1 MHFRRVPPWP
11 PLYRYLAPS
20 IGVGDHVALNGTG
33 GLCQRSVRTAGRS
46 GAYKMK
52 KMGKTIVVAVAGWLV
67 ISGSPLLGAS
77 SESANGELGQGLIGP
92 APAARDPK
100 LDITGYFTVAPG
112 GQTGHLYVQATMPEG
127 WYIYSLTQ
135 PAGGPIRTRIRVDA
149 SDAFELAGQWTPD
162 EPPHRKKSEAFGGL
176 MVETHAGRVTW
187 SVPIRLRVADPAK
200 LRITG
205 SVVAQRCNAD
215 TCLPPRSFPFT
226 AELRREGLG
235 PGRAQAPQLG
245 TDDASGLGGSV
256 PPQQGAEPSLPGL
269 RPPSEPSVG
278 SSGGGSPESSPAAA
292 TPENATMAGEGFD
305 PEQLRA
311 NIARQK
317 DRTTL
322 AQAIVFGLLGGLIL
336 NIMPCVLPVIGLK
349 ILSFMEQAGRN
360 RLEALMLNVWY
371 SLGLLLVWLLLAT
384 LVVVAQL
391 GLGEIFQKPGFNV
404 VLAAVVFAMALSFL
418 GVWEVPIPGFAAGGG
433 VSRLAE
439 REGLAGALAKG
450 VLTTILATPCVGPF
464 MGSAVAWSV
473 SQPPL
478 VTYAVFASVGL
489 GMASPYLLIGAF
501 PWLIRFLPKPGAWM
515 VTFQNVMGFVLLGTV
530 VYLFTFL
537 EISYVVPTVGML
549 VAVWAA
555 CWWIART
562 PLTAPL
568 GVKLR
573 TWGEVAAFLGV
584 AWLLLFPGVD
594 EMFSGRWAFGGLHDV
609 MKARVNRLVEQRA
622 SAEVAAMRK
631 QLAELTQTLAASGT
645 GGTLKPEDHRR
656 LQDLLRS
663 TVGKESRHR
672 SGNELPW
679 QPFTTQAEFKK
690 LLDAGH
696 TVLVDFTADWCATCK
711 TLEAAVLNTPEVR
724 EAVRRNG
731 VVAVQADWTHE
742 APEISA
748 MLDLLGGRQVPTIAI
763 FPAGR
768 PNQPIIFRGG
778 YTKQRI
784 LEALEQA
791 GPSRSPATAMR

>member
-1 MHFRRVPPWP
+1 MRHASKAVC
-11 PLYRYLAPS
+11 LAVIGWLAAWS
-20 IGVGDHVALNGTG
+20 FGVGRAG
-33 GLCQRSVRTAGRS
+33 G
-46 GAYKMK
+46 
-52 KMGKTIVVAVAGWLV
+52 
-67 ISGSPLLGAS
+67 
-77 SESANGELGQGLIGP
+77 ESAGAETQAGLFTP

-100 LDITGYFTVAPG
+100 LDVTAYFTVSPG
-112 GQTGHLYVQATMPEG
+112 GKSGHLYVTATLPEG
-127 WYIYSLTQ
+127 WYIYSLAQ
-135 PAGGPIRTRIRVDA
+135 PAGGPIRTRIRLED
-149 SDAFELAGQWTPD
+149 SDAFELAGQWTSD
-162 EPPHRKKSEAFGGL
+162 TPPHRKKSEAFEGL
-176 MVETHAGRVTW
+176 MVETHEGRVTW
-187 SVPIRLRVADPAK
+187 SVPIRLRAADPAA
-200 LRITG
+200 LRING
-205 SVVAQRCNAD
+205 SVFAQRCNAD

-226 AELRREGLG
+226 AELRHEGSAPG
-235 PGRAQAPQLG
+235 PKQSQLPSRAEAP
-245 TDDASGLGGSV
+245 
-256 PPQQGAEPSLPGL
+256 PPPTAA
-269 RPPSEPSVG
+269 PPKEG
-278 SSGGGSPESSPAAA
+278 SSSPFPKPHSATDAWADSRWADSGESAPAAA
-292 TPENATMAGEGFD
+292 AAATAPAARESFD

-322 AQAIVFGLLGGLIL
+322 VQAIGFGLLGGLIL

-384 LVVVAQL
+384 LVVAAQL

-433 VSRLAE
+433 VARLAE

-464 MGSAVAWSV
+464 MGSAVAWSI
-473 SQPPL
+473 SQPPA

-489 GMASPYLLIGAF
+489 GMASPYLVIGAF
-501 PWLIRFLPKPGAWM
+501 PSLIRFLPKPGAWM

-530 VYLFTFL
+530 VYLLTFL

-568 GVKLR
+568 GAKLR
-573 TWGEVAAFLGV
+573 SWGEAAAWLGV
-584 AWLLLFPGVD
+584 AWLMLFPGMD

-609 MKARVNRLVEQRA
+609 MKARLDRLVEQRA
-622 SAEVAAMRK
+622 SAGVAGR
-631 QLAELTQTLAASGT
+631 ASNEG
-645 GGTLKPEDHRR
+645 
-656 LQDLLRS
+656 
-663 TVGKESRHR
+663 RHAR
-672 SGNELPW
+672 GEELPW
-679 QPFTTQAEFKK
+679 QPFTTRAEFKK

-711 TLEAAVLNTPEVR
+711 TLEAAVLNTAEVR

-731 VVAVQADWTHE
+731 VVTVQADWTHE

-768 PNQPIIFRGG
+768 PNEPIIFRGG
-778 YTKQRI
+778 YTKQRL

>member
-1 MHFRRVPPWP
+1 MRHASKAVC
-11 PLYRYLAPS
+11 LAVIGWLAAWS
-20 IGVGDHVALNGTG
+20 FGVGRARG
-33 GLCQRSVRTAGRS
+33 
-46 GAYKMK
+46 
-52 KMGKTIVVAVAGWLV
+52 
-67 ISGSPLLGAS
+67 
-77 SESANGELGQGLIGP
+77 ESAGAETQAGLFTP
-92 APAARDPK
+92 APAVRDPK
-100 LDITGYFTVAPG
+100 LDVTAYFTVSPG
-112 GQTGHLYVQATMPEG
+112 GKSGHLYVTATLPEG
-127 WYIYSLTQ
+127 WYIYSLAQ
-135 PAGGPIRTRIRVDA
+135 PAGGPIRTRIRLED
-149 SDAFELAGQWTPD
+149 SDAFELAGQWTSD
-162 EPPHRKKSEAFGGL
+162 TPPHRKRSEAFEGL
-176 MVETHAGRVTW
+176 MVETHEGRVTW
-187 SVPIRLRVADPAK
+187 SVPIRLRAADPAA
-200 LRITG
+200 LRING
-205 SVVAQRCNAD
+205 SVFAQRCNAD

-226 AELRREGLG
+226 AELRHEGSAPG
-235 PGRAQAPQLG
+235 PKQSQLPSRAEAPPPPTAAPPKEG
-245 TDDASGLGGSV
+245 SSSPFPKRHSATDASADSRW
-256 PPQQGAEPSLPGL
+256 AD
-269 RPPSEPSVG
+269 
-278 SSGGGSPESSPAAA
+278 SGESAPAAA
-292 TPENATMAGEGFD
+292 AAATAPAARESFD

-311 NIARQK
+311 NITRQK

-322 AQAIVFGLLGGLIL
+322 AQAIGFGLLGGLIL

-384 LVVVAQL
+384 LVVAAQL

-464 MGSAVAWSV
+464 MGSAVAWSI
-473 SQPPL
+473 SQPPA

-489 GMASPYLLIGAF
+489 GMASPYLVIGAF
-501 PWLIRFLPKPGAWM
+501 PSLIRFLPKPGAWM

-530 VYLFTFL
+530 VYLLTFL

-568 GVKLR
+568 GAKLR
-573 TWGEVAAFLGV
+573 SWGEAAAWLGV
-584 AWLLLFPGVD
+584 AWLMLFPGMD

-609 MKARVNRLVEQRA
+609 MKARLDRLVEQRA
-622 SAEVAAMRK
+622 SAGVAGR
-631 QLAELTQTLAASGT
+631 ASNEG
-645 GGTLKPEDHRR
+645 
-656 LQDLLRS
+656 
-663 TVGKESRHR
+663 RHAR
-672 SGNELPW
+672 GEELPW
-679 QPFTTQAEFKK
+679 QPFTTRAELKK

-711 TLEAAVLNTPEVR
+711 TLEAAVLNTAEVR

-731 VVAVQADWTHE
+731 VVTVQADWTHE

-768 PNQPIIFRGG
+768 PNEPIIFRGG
-778 YTKQRI
+778 YTKQRL

>member
-1 MHFRRVPPWP
+1 MRHASKAVC
-11 PLYRYLAPS
+11 LAVIGWLAAWS
-20 IGVGDHVALNGTG
+20 FGVG
-33 GLCQRSVRTAGRS
+33 RAG
-46 GAYKMK
+46 
-52 KMGKTIVVAVAGWLV
+52 
-67 ISGSPLLGAS
+67 
-77 SESANGELGQGLIGP
+77 GELAGAETQSGLFVP
-92 APAARDPK
+92 APAVRDPK
-100 LDITGYFTVAPG
+100 LAVTAYFTVSPG
-112 GQTGHLYVQATMPEG
+112 GKTGHLYVTATLPEG

-135 PAGGPIRTRIRVDA
+135 PAGGPIRTRIRLED
-149 SDAFELAGQWTPD
+149 SDAFELAGQWTSD
-162 EPPHRKKSEAFGGL
+162 TPPHRKKSEAFEGL
-176 MVETHAGRVTW
+176 MVETHEGRVTW
-187 SVPIRLRVADPAK
+187 SVPIRLRVADPAA

-205 SVVAQRCNAD
+205 SVFAQRCNAD

-226 AELRREGLG
+226 AELRHEGSAPGPKQSQL
-235 PGRAQAPQLG
+235 PGRAEAPPTPTAAPPKEG
-245 TDDASGLGGSV
+245 FSSPFAKPHSATDASAESR
-256 PPQQGAEPSLPGL
+256 GA
-269 RPPSEPSVG
+269 G
-278 SSGGGSPESSPAAA
+278 SSESAPTAAA
-292 TPENATMAGEGFD
+292 SATAAAASESFD

-322 AQAIVFGLLGGLIL
+322 AQAIGFGLLGGLIL

-360 RLEALMLNVWY
+360 RLEALMLNIWY

-384 LVVVAQL
+384 LVVAAQL

-464 MGSAVAWSV
+464 MGSAVAWSI
-473 SQPPL
+473 SQPPA

-489 GMASPYLLIGAF
+489 GMASPYLVIGAF
-501 PWLIRFLPKPGAWM
+501 PSLIRFLPKPGAWM

-530 VYLFTFL
+530 VYLLTFL

-568 GVKLR
+568 GAKLR
-573 TWGEVAAFLGV
+573 TWGEAAAWLGV
-584 AWLLLFPGVD
+584 AWLMLFPGID

-609 MKARVNRLVEQRA
+609 MKARLDRLVEQRA
-622 SAEVAAMRK
+622 SAGVAALRE
-631 QLAELTQTLAASGT
+631 QLAETLAAPGSALG
-645 GGTLKPEDHRR
+645 PEQQSR
-656 LQDLLRS
+656 LRELLAGRAS
-663 TVGKESRHR
+663 NEGRPARGE
-672 SGNELPW
+672 ELPW
-679 QPFTTQAEFKK
+679 QPFTTRAEFKK

-711 TLEAAVLNTPEVR
+711 TLEAAVLNTAEVR

-731 VVAVQADWTHE
+731 VVTVQADWTHE

-768 PNQPIIFRGG
+768 PNEPIIFRGG
-778 YTKQRI
+778 YTKQRL